1 MTKFIY
7 DEARNLWYEK
17 VGDYYLPCLL
27 AIPEQPV
34 GVWGRHRERYLKDY
48 RRLTY
53 TNLLTTGK
61 LNWHLCDVD
70 RMARKLQ
77 TNLTAQMAAEA
88 GIDDRLKERNQ
99 MLWVQQMNA
108 ISAQVREI
116 ICAELIYA

>member
-34 GVWGRHRERYLKDY
+34 GVWGQRRERYLKDY
-48 RRLTY
+48 RRLSY
-53 TNLLTTGK
+53 TNLLTTGRQ
-61 LNWHLCDVD
+61 NRHLCDVD
-70 RMARKLQ
+70 MMARKMYMHLI
-77 TNLTAQMAAEA
+77 AQMAEDA
-88 GIDDRLKERNQ
+88 GVDEQLKERNQ
-99 MLWVQQMNA
+99 LLWVQEMNA

>member
-1 MTKFIY
+1 MERFMY
-7 DEARNLWYEK
+7 DEKRNLWYEK

-34 GVWGRHRERYLKDY
+34 GVWGQRRERYLKDY
-48 RRLTY
+48 HRVAY

-61 LNWHLCDVD
+61 LNRHLCDVD
-70 RMARKLQ
+70 MIARKMYMHLI
-77 TNLTAQMAAEA
+77 AQLAEDA
-88 GIDDRLKERNQ
+88 GVDEQLKAKNQ
-99 MLWVQQMNA
+99 MLWVRKMNA

>member
-27 AIPEQPV
+27 AIPEQTV
-34 GVWGRHRERYLKDY
+34 GVWGQRRERYLKDY
-48 RRLTY
+48 HRVAY

-61 LNWHLCDVD
+61 LNRHLHDVD
-70 RMARKLQ
+70 MMARKMYMHLITQ
-77 TNLTAQMAAEA
+77 PAEDA
-88 GIDDRLKERNQ
+88 GVDEQLKEGNQ
-99 MLWVQQMNA
+99 LLWVQKMNA

-116 ICAELIYA
+116 INAELIYA

>member
-48 RRLTY
+48 CRLTY

-61 LNWHLCDVD
+61 LNRHLCDVD
-70 RMARKLQ
+70 RMARKMQ
-77 TNLTAQMAAEA
+77 SNLTAQMAAEA
-88 GIDDRLKERNQ
+88 GVDDRLKERNQ

-108 ISAQVREI
+108 IRAQVREI

>member
-34 GVWGRHRERYLKDY
+34 GVWGQRRERYLKDY

-53 TNLLTTGK
+53 TNLLTTGR
-61 LNWHLCDVD
+61 LNRHLCEVD

-77 TNLTAQMAAEA
+77 TNLTVQMAAEA
-88 GIDDRLKERNQ
+88 GVDDRLKERNQ

>member
-1 MTKFIY
+1 M
-7 DEARNLWYEK
+7 
-17 VGDYYLPCLL
+17 
-27 AIPEQPV
+27 
-34 GVWGRHRERYLKDY
+34 
-48 RRLTY
+48 TY

-61 LNWHLCDVD
+61 LNRHLRDVD

-99 MLWVQQMNA
+99 MLWVRQMNA

>member
-1 MTKFIY
+1 MERFVY
-7 DEARNLWYEK
+7 DEKRNLWYEK

-53 TNLLTTGK
+53 TNLLTTGR
-61 LNWHLCDVD
+61 LNRHLCEVD

-88 GIDDRLKERNQ
+88 GVDDRLKERNQ

-116 ICAELIYA
+116 IYAELIYA

>member
-34 GVWGRHRERYLKDY
+34 GVWGHHRERYLKDY

-53 TNLLTTGK
+53 TNLLTTGR
-61 LNWHLCDVD
+61 LNRHLRDVD

-99 MLWVQQMNA
+99 MLWVQQMNT

>member
-1 MTKFIY
+1 MEWFVY
-7 DEARNLWYEK
+7 DEKRNLWYEK

-34 GVWGRHRERYLKDY
+34 GVWGQRRERYLKDY
-48 RRLTY
+48 RRLSY
-53 TNLLTTGK
+53 TNLLTTGR
-61 LNWHLCDVD
+61 LNRHLCDVD

-88 GIDDRLKERNQ
+88 GIDEQMKERNQ
-99 MLWVQQMNA
+99 LLWVQKMNA

-116 ICAELIYA
+116 INAELIYA

>member
-61 LNWHLCDVD
+61 LNRHLRDVD

-99 MLWVQQMNA
+99 LLWVQQMNA

>member
-1 MTKFIY
+1 MIKFIY

-34 GVWGRHRERYLKDY
+34 GVWGQRRERYLKDY
-48 RRLTY
+48 RRLSY
-53 TNLLTTGK
+53 TNLLTTGR
-61 LNWHLCDVD
+61 LNRHLCEVD

-77 TNLTAQMAAEA
+77 TNLTVQMAAEA
-88 GIDDRLKERNQ
+88 GVDDRLKERNQ

>member
-48 RRLTY
+48 HRVAY
-53 TNLLTTGK
+53 TSLLTTGK
-61 LNWHLCDVD
+61 LNRHLHDVD
-70 RMARKLQ
+70 MMARKMYMHLI
-77 TNLTAQMAAEA
+77 AQMAEDV
-88 GIDDRLKERNQ
+88 GIDEQLKERNQ
-99 MLWVQQMNA
+99 LLWVQKMNA
-108 ISAQVREI
+108 IRAQVREI